1 MQSMLMI
8 TLKDKDD
15 FVSLLDDCIK
25 LLDDNMNVLND
36 IEYSLESEKED
47 FVITD
52 LTRNDL
58 VNMAHDIAD
67 SSRIKRAESQF
78 VKRFF
83 EQRSD

>member
-1 MQSMLMI
+1 MKPME
-8 TLKDKDD
+8 DKDD
-15 FVSLLDDCIK
+15 FASLLDDCIK
-25 LLDDNMNVLND
+25 LLDDNMDVLND

-47 FVITD
+47 SVMTD

-58 VNMAHDIAD
+58 VNMAHEVAD

-83 EQRSD
+83 EQNSD

>member
-1 MQSMLMI
+1 MQSVLMI
-8 TLKDKDD
+8 TLEDKDN
-15 FVSLLDDCIK
+15 FASLLDDCIK
-25 LLDDNMNVLND
+25 LLDDNMDVLND

-58 VNMAHDIAD
+58 VNMAHDVAD

-83 EQRSD
+83 EQKSD